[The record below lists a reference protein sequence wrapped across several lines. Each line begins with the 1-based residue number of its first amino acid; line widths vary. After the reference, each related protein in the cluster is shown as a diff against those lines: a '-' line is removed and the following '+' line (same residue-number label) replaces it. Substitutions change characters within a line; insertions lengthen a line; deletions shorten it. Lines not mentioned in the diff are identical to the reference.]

1 VDQASAIEHLEPVA
15 RPWPEPIPATG
26 RPSQRRTDDHLMPD
40 ADAPALA
47 VRAATPDDDP
57 AVLVLLQAS
66 MGWVPDEQYAQF
78 FVWKHRQSPFGAS
91 PAWVATDPGDDDRIV
106 GFRTYVRWQFLRQ
119 GELAHGVRAVDTVTH
134 PDYQGRGIFSL
145 LTRQSLDDL
154 VEGGVNFVF
163 NTPNDKSRPGYLK
176 MGWQRVDRLS
186 PAARPRSALA
196 LVRLA
201 RARTP
206 ADKWSTDCS
215 AGVPAVEALADEA
228 ALDRLLAAVAGTPGP
243 AATSAEGDIVTNRTP
258 DYLRWRYG
266 FPPLKYRAVVAP
278 GGLDDGVAIFRLRR
292 RGAATEAALTELLVP
307 GNDTGVIRD
316 LLSEILR
323 GSGADYA
330 VWLGP
335 PRPSLGF
342 LPVPGQGPTLVWKA
356 VTDEG
361 DAPEATRWG
370 LTLGDI
376 ELF

>member
-1 VDQASAIEHLEPVA
+1 
-15 RPWPEPIPATG
+15 
-26 RPSQRRTDDHLMPD
+26 MPD
-40 ADAPALA
+40 ADAPPLQ
-47 VRAATPDDDP
+47 VRAATPDDDA
-57 AVLVLLQAS
+57 AVLALLQAS

-91 PAWVATDPGDDDRIV
+91 PAWVATDPTADDRIV
-106 GFRTYVRWQFLRQ
+106 AFRTYVRWQFLRG
-119 GELAHGVRAVDTVTH
+119 GELAQGVRAVDTVTH

-154 VEGGVNFVF
+154 AEMGVNFVF

-176 MGWQRVDRLS
+176 MGWQMVDRLS

-206 ADKWSTDCS
+206 ADKWSADCS

-228 ALDRLLAAVAGTPGP
+228 GLNRLLGEVAGAPGN
-243 AATSAEGDIVTNRTP
+243 AASSAEGDILTNRTP

-278 GGLDDGVAIFRLRR
+278 GGVASGLAVFRLRR
-292 RGAATEAALTELLVP
+292 RGAATEAALCELLVP
-307 GNDTGVIRD
+307 GDDTGVIRE

-330 VWLGP
+330 IWLGP
-335 PRPSLGF
+335 PRAGLGF
-342 LPVPGQGPTLVWKA
+342 LPVPGQGPTLVWKG
-356 VTDEG
+356 VTDQG
-361 DAPEATRWG
+361 DAPEASHWG
-370 LTLGDI
+370 LTMGDI